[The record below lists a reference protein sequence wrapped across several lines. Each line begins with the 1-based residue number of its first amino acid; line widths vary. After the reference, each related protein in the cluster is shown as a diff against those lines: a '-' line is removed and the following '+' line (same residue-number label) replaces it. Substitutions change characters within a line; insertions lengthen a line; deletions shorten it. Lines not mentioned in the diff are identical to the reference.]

1 MLQNHVQH
9 LQLLLKL
16 FMHLQGTTNTAEL
29 LFNIYSLVM
38 IYLPAR
44 LNSYGLA
51 ICSIT
56 ACSCCTYQLV
66 RNMKCL
72 VHIDFDNTL
81 STDWLLPSAFPHLLK
96 NQDTYTS
103 LLLSRLR
110 LLHERLDC

>member
-16 FMHLQGTTNTAEL
+16 FMHLQGTTHTADL
-29 LFNIYSLVM
+29 LSNIYSLVM
-38 IYLPAR
+38 PAR

-51 ICSIT
+51 TCSIS
-56 ACSCCTYQLV
+56 ACSCCTYQVEL
-66 RNMKCL
+66 NMKCL

-81 STDWLLPSAFPHLLK
+81 STYWLLPSAFPHLLK